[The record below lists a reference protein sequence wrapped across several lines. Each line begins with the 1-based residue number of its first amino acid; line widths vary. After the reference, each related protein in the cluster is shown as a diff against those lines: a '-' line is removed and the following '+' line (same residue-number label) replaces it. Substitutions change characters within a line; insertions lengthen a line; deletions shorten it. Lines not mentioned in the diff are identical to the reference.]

1 MITFI
6 KRIEN
11 LDYIDA
17 VKLLAS
23 RAGLEMPTDTQS
35 KGLSELR
42 KRIFEANREA
52 ARFFIRL
59 CIRKTVYTHFRICV
73 AELYPRQQ

>member
-35 KGLSELR
+35 KGLSELENAFLR
-42 KRIFEANREA
+42 QIVRRQD
-52 ARFFIRL
+52 FFIRL